1 MTPAGYVL
9 RPPTRDELP
18 QVQLLLDAVE
28 TDACG
33 EPCRYDTDV
42 VVMAAA
48 RRLDL
53 ERDAWVVVAFDG
65 SLAGC
70 AWLWPMREGDT
81 DTEFVAEHYVHPAH
95 RDGAVDDA
103 LIDAIEGRVTHRRA
117 EMPLMTSL
125 VLNCEER
132 DARRRASL
140 QARGYEHVRDFYS
153 MRIDVAPGRPP
164 ASWPA
169 GIEVRPIRPGVDD
182 RAAHAASEEAFAE
195 HYLFGPQPFEEW
207 RACTLERNEC
217 DPSLWLLAWDGGE
230 VAGQVWALARDE
242 GGPALAGLVED
253 LSVRKPWR
261 GQGLGL
267 ALLGEVFRLLGE
279 RGCAVVRLWVD
290 AQNTT
295 GALQLYERAGM
306 RQERHVM
313 DFERPLPS

>member
-1 MTPAGYVL
+1 VTAAGYVL

-53 ERDAWVVVAFDG
+53 ERDAWVVVAPDG
-65 SLAGC
+65 SFAGC
-70 AWLWPMREGDT
+70 AWLWPLRAG
-81 DTEFVAEHYVHPAH
+81 DTEFVAEHFVHPTH
-95 RDGAVDDA
+95 RDSAVDDT
-103 LIDAIEGRVTHRRA
+103 LIDTIEGRVADLHR
-117 EMPLMTSL
+117 EMPSMTSL
-125 VLNCEER
+125 VLASEER

-140 QARGYEHVRDFYS
+140 QQRGYEHVRDIYG
-153 MRIDVAPGRPP
+153 MRMDLAPGRPP

-169 GIEVRPIRPGVDD
+169 GIEVRPMRPGVDD
-182 RAAHAASEEAFAE
+182 RDAHAASEEAFAE

-242 GGPALAGLVED
+242 GGPALVGLVED
-253 LSVRKPWR
+253 LSVCKPWR
-261 GQGLGL
+261 GRGLGL
-267 ALLGEVFRLLGE
+267 ALLADVFRLLGD
-279 RGCAVVRLWVD
+279 RGCASVRLWVD

-295 GALQLYERAGM
+295 GALRVYERAGM